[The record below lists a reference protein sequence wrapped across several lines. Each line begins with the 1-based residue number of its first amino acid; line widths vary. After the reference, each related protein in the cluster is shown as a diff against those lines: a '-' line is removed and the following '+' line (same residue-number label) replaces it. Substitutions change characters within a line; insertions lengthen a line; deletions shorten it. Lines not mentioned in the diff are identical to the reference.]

1 MESFI
6 CENNR
11 DILEILQTQ
20 ARDVYQEDFILTEIM
35 MKKFYKLLDMQK
47 SQSKRQGIWLYFYE
61 KLTYSL
67 LVAADYYAT
76 SEYSSGINID
86 SFGEIDDITSF

>member
-1 MESFI
+1 MTLFFEKFVESFI

-47 SQSKRQGIWLYFYE
+47 SQSKAPRNLVV
-61 KLTYSL
+61 L
-67 LVAADYYAT
+67 L
-76 SEYSSGINID
+76 
-86 SFGEIDDITSF
+86 